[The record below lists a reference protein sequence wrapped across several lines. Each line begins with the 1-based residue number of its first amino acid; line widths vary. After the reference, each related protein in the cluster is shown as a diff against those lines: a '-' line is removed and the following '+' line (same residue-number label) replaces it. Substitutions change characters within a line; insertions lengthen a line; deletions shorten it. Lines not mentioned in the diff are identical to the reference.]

1 MCGKRSMFVELDE
14 STNGNVSFGDDSKIA
29 VKGRGNILIQLKDG
43 RHQFIGN
50 VYYVPNMKSNILS
63 LGQLLE
69 KGYDIHMKDYSL
81 FIRDDKGNLIT
92 KVKMSKNRMFSLNI
106 QNDVAKCLKACY
118 KDASWLWHLRFGHL
132 NFGGLELL
140 AKKEMVR
147 GLPYIN
153 HPNQLCE
160 GCLHGK
166 QFRKSFPKESTFR
179 AKKPLELIHADV
191 CGPFKPRSL
200 GNNNYFLLF
209 IDDFSRK
216 TWIYLLKQKSEVFG
230 AFKKFKAAVE
240 KESGRQIKAMRTD
253 RGGEFTSKEFQ
264 EFCEA
269 NGIRRFLTVPRS
281 PQQNVMANGG
291 MTPFQVPILN
301 RSNYDNWSIKMKAL
315 LGAQDVWEVVEKG
328 YNEPRDD
335 VAISVLTQAQRDTL
349 KDSRKRDK
357 KALYVIYQALDDD
370 AFEKISNATSA
381 KQAWDKLQTS
391 YKGAE
396 QVKKV
401 RLQTLR
407 GEFETLYMKE
417 GESIVN
423 YFSRIEAISNQLKR
437 NDEKLSEVR
446 IMEKIL
452 RSMDSKFDHIVTT
465 IEETKDLEEM
475 TIDQLQ

>member
-1 MCGKRSMFVELDE
+1 
-14 STNGNVSFGDDSKIA
+14 
-29 VKGRGNILIQLKDG
+29 
-43 RHQFIGN
+43 
-50 VYYVPNMKSNILS
+50 
-63 LGQLLE
+63 
-69 KGYDIHMKDYSL
+69 
-81 FIRDDKGNLIT
+81 
-92 KVKMSKNRMFSLNI
+92 
-106 QNDVAKCLKACY
+106 
-118 KDASWLWHLRFGHL
+118 
-132 NFGGLELL
+132 
-140 AKKEMVR
+140 
-147 GLPYIN
+147 
-153 HPNQLCE
+153 
-160 GCLHGK
+160 
-166 QFRKSFPKESTFR
+166 
-179 AKKPLELIHADV
+179 
-191 CGPFKPRSL
+191 
-200 GNNNYFLLF
+200 
-209 IDDFSRK
+209 
-216 TWIYLLKQKSEVFG
+216 
-230 AFKKFKAAVE
+230 
-240 KESGRQIKAMRTD
+240 
-253 RGGEFTSKEFQ
+253 
-264 EFCEA
+264 
-269 NGIRRFLTVPRS
+269 
-281 PQQNVMANGG
+281 
-291 MTPFQVPILN
+291 LN

-370 AFEKISNATSA
+370 AFEKISNAISA

-437 NDEKLSEVR
+437 NGEKLSEVR

-475 TIDQLQ
+475 TIDQLQGSLQAYEEKNKKEARHLRTTSQDAIQGERRNSKL